1 MWFTRVSINHPV
13 FATMMMVAFVVLGL
27 FSYKRLPVE
36 QFPDVA
42 FPVVVVQTEYPGASP
57 EVVESE
63 VTRRLEEQVN
73 TISGVYELSS
83 RSYEGV
89 SLVIVRFD
97 LAVDP
102 VVAAQDVREKIAL
115 VRPALRREVK
125 ESLVT
130 RVNPDDDPVVS
141 VAVRSPQRGPREL
154 TTLTEQ
160 VIKRRLENVRGVGRV
175 TVVGG
180 VRREIQIAL
189 RFKLA
194 FVDAGATA
202 PLNLGN
208 DQRGL
213 RLDKET
219 RQAWVN
225 GLLIDPPLSLHQY
238 RLLDALWES
247 GGSVLTRDQI
257 VNAVWPEA
265 AGDGVSEQAIDA
277 LVRRLRERI
286 EECDNE
292 FRYIITVR
300 GHGFRLENR

>member
-1 MWFTRVSINHPV
+1 
-13 FATMMMVAFVVLGL
+13 MVTTALAGTAPRPRENAML
-27 FSYKRLPVE
+27 ILQR
-36 QFPDVA
+36 
-42 FPVVVVQTEYPGASP
+42 GA
-57 EVVESE
+57 EAG
-63 VTRRLEEQVN
+63 RRWPLDRSRPITIGRGEEC
-73 TISGVYELSS
+73 
-83 RSYEGV
+83 
-89 SLVIVRFD
+89 D
-97 LAVDP
+97 
-102 VVAAQDVREKIAL
+102 IAL
-115 VRPALRREVK
+115 PDRQVSRQHARIEWRESAYFLIDLGSKNGTHLNGQEVSELMAL
-125 ESLVT
+125 
-130 RVNPDDDPVVS
+130 NDGD
-141 VAVRSPQRGPREL
+141 
-154 TTLTEQ
+154 
-160 VIKRRLENVRGVGRV
+160 
-175 TVVGG
+175 
-180 VRREIQIAL
+180 EIQIAL

-202 PLNLGN
+202 PLNLAN

-213 RLDKET
+213 RVDKET

-238 RLLDALWES
+238 RLLEALWES